1 MSRAVLVEVKPKH
14 RDEPVERLIKR
25 FVKKCKKERVVE
37 NYRDRMYYEKP
48 SIVRK
53 REKER
58 RKRVTQKLQ
67 AKIDNTII
75 IAGDEHV
82 AQRI

>member
-1 MSRAVLVEVKPKH
+1 M
-14 RDEPVERLIKR
+14 EPVEKLIKR

-48 SIVRK
+48 SIIRK

-67 AKIDNTII
+67 AKIDNSL
-75 IAGDEHV
+75 DNN
-82 AQRI
+82 

>member
-1 MSRAVLVEVKPKH
+1 MSRAVLVEVKPRH
-14 RDEPVERLIKR
+14 RDEQVERLIKR

-53 REKER
+53 REKAR
-58 RKRVTQKLQ
+58 RKRVIQKLQ
-67 AKIDNTII
+67 AKIDNSL
-75 IAGDEHV
+75 GNN
-82 AQRI
+82 

>member
-67 AKIDNTII
+67 AKIDNSL
-75 IAGDEHV
+75 GNN
-82 AQRI
+82 

>member
-1 MSRAVLVEVKPKH
+1 MSRAVLVEARPKH

-67 AKIDNTII
+67 AKIDNSL
-75 IAGDEHV
+75 GNN
-82 AQRI
+82 

>member
-1 MSRAVLVEVKPKH
+1 MSRAVLVEVKP
-14 RDEPVERLIKR
+14 RDEPVEKLIKR

-48 SIVRK
+48 SIIRK

-67 AKIDNTII
+67 AKIDNSL
-75 IAGDEHV
+75 DNN
-82 AQRI
+82 

>member
-1 MSRAVLVEVKPKH
+1 MSRAILVEVKPKH

-67 AKIDNTII
+67 AKIDNSL
-75 IAGDEHV
+75 GNN
-82 AQRI
+82 

>member
-14 RDEPVERLIKR
+14 RDEPVEKLIKR

-48 SIVRK
+48 SIIRK

-67 AKIDNTII
+67 AKIDNSL
-75 IAGDEHV
+75 DNN
-82 AQRI
+82 

>member
-1 MSRAVLVEVKPKH
+1 MSRAVLVEVKPRH

-53 REKER
+53 REKAR
-58 RKRVTQKLQ
+58 RKRVIQKLQ
-67 AKIDNTII
+67 AKIDNSL
-75 IAGDEHV
+75 GNN
-82 AQRI
+82 

>member
-1 MSRAVLVEVKPKH
+1 MSRAVLVEVKPRH

-53 REKER
+53 REKAR
-58 RKRVTQKLQ
+58 RKRVIQKLQ
-67 AKIDNTII
+67 AKIDNSL
-75 IAGDEHV
+75 GNNEL
-82 AQRI
+82 

>member
-1 MSRAVLVEVKPKH
+1 MSRAVLVEVKPRH
-14 RDEPVERLIKR
+14 RDEPVARLIKR

-53 REKER
+53 REKAR
-58 RKRVTQKLQ
+58 RKRVIQKLQ
-67 AKIDNTII
+67 AKIDNSL
-75 IAGDEHV
+75 GNN
-82 AQRI
+82 

>member
-1 MSRAVLVEVKPKH
+1 MSRAVLVEVKPRH

-53 REKER
+53 REKAR
-58 RKRVTQKLQ
+58 RKRVIQKLQ
-67 AKIDNTII
+67 AKIDNSLGNT
-75 IAGDEHV
+75 
-82 AQRI
+82 

>member
-14 RDEPVERLIKR
+14 RDEPVEKLVKR

-48 SIVRK
+48 SIIRK

-67 AKIDNTII
+67 AKIDNSL
-75 IAGDEHV
+75 DNN
-82 AQRI
+82 

>member
-14 RDEPVERLIKR
+14 RDEPVEKLIKR

-48 SIVRK
+48 SIIRK
-53 REKER
+53 REQER

-67 AKIDNTII
+67 AKIDNSL
-75 IAGDEHV
+75 DNN
-82 AQRI
+82 

>member
-14 RDEPVERLIKR
+14 RDEPAEKLIKR
-25 FVKKCKKERVVE
+25 FIKKCKKERVIE

-48 SIVRK
+48 SIIRK

-67 AKIDNTII
+67 AKIDNSL
-75 IAGDEHV
+75 DNN
-82 AQRI
+82 